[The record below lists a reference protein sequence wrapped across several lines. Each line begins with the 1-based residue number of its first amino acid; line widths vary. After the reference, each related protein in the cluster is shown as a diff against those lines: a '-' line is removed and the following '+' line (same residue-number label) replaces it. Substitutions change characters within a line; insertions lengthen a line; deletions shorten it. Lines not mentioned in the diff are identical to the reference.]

1 VLASIVFDPYGG
13 SLSVLDTQHIVRLFY
28 RRKF

>member
-1 VLASIVFDPYGG
+1 LDPYGG
-13 SLSVLDTQHIVRLFY
+13 SMLTLDTQHIIRVYY